1 MIEGTATVSADG
13 LSVSTDPGTGITHPG
28 WHGLTPPGGPAGPN
42 GPPPPAA
49 IPNGSTPVI
58 HDPVALPLIA
68 QETGGLLAHDNL
80 KWSPPASG
88 SLTVKIEVDG
98 PLGEFMKRTGNLSLD
113 SQTFTLTPNSVG
125 VKTLGATSQ
134 DYTELLGK
142 DGFASIEG
150 DRLYGAKIQVT
161 ETTVKP
167 DGKVGKIDVRTFY
180 LYRWI
185 SAVLRSTPSLAKG
198 PRRRSKRRSTTAR

>member
-1 MIEGTATVSADG
+1 
-13 LSVSTDPGTGITHPG
+13 
-28 WHGLTPPGGPAGPN
+28 
-42 GPPPPAA
+42 
-49 IPNGSTPVI
+49 
-58 HDPVALPLIA
+58 
-68 QETGGLLAHDNL
+68 
-80 KWSPPASG
+80 
-88 SLTVKIEVDG
+88 
-98 PLGEFMKRTGNLSLD
+98 MKRTGNLSLD

-125 VKTLGATSQ
+125 VKTLVATSQ

-142 DGFASIEG
+142 DGFALIEG

-185 SAVLRSTPSLAKG
+185 SAVFALDAVARQGSTAAFQKC
-198 PRRRSKRRSTTAR
+198 STTAR